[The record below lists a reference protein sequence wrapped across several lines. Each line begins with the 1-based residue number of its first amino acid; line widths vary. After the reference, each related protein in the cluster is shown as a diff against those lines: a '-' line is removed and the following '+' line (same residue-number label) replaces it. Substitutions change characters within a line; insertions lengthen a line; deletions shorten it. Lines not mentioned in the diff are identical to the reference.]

1 MSSTPTKQPQQQ
13 PSSQTLSNTNLVNPN
28 LLNELTQNLGVSC
41 QEFIAE
47 EFDFKKYTNA
57 IIKTKILG
65 EHLSKLSLCTNLL
78 DKEIREQISV
88 HHEDLLSQAIN
99 IETLEEMLDMVQTRI
114 ISLKSTSER
123 LRVKIVSPY
132 NELNLRIIQLSRLQ
146 SACDMLRRI
155 KGIIHHS
162 AKLKIQIQI
171 GVKDIVKSSQSLNEL
186 DFLLKNFEYN
196 GIDIIEKDIH
206 FIHKS
211 KRDVEEQANNLFEI
225 GLQHQNQTQVGTALQ
240 VYFNLG
246 CLISKILDV
255 LKNLEIKFNKTS
267 SDLLNP
273 TNISIQ
279 ATTTSGL
286 APNNASLHSS
296 SSASNLLS
304 MNAPGRSSMPQIGSM
319 SQFRA
324 SLWSNIEKL
333 MDNFYDTCS
342 QIVQMQKILIKKKD
356 LLTNSYYNLDAS
368 SHQEMNL
375 NKNFKIKIYL
385 KLNEEKIVDFEQKLI
400 DPEQTTVSTNEGSEN
415 ERDLNEQIKKSIE
428 FLYSYFEAL
437 IDSLNKNLQQSCLHS
452 NHVKQTLQNE
462 YPKLLKLKNDLWQ
475 RLIQLNPL
483 IEKYIYP
490 QQVQKQV
497 YQTSYELL
505 NKCFIELENSYL
517 TRSLNSLFDP
527 INLIF
532 CQTQATTLSSV
543 VASANSSS
551 TSAQGSNDSITKILS
566 HSDLEQYF
574 KAIQT
579 QLQLLQYDLI
589 NKSPNMNIIQRI
601 NESFSYKIVKNIIK
615 SIQMLINK
623 SEQYLSQ
630 TQPSNK
636 LSNLSDYQAS
646 IECINLLNEFYEL
659 VQKLINDTK
668 QQFSFELNDIF
679 RTQLTDVL
687 NNQLL
692 EFMRTSLTPIYQ
704 YTSDCIEAIILTMH
718 NEDFNTPNSLYL
730 KELQQ
735 VLSRICKEYL
745 LLYNCKSIIVDYL
758 KLLSTRLLDLFIRH
772 SIFIKSGT
780 NKIRKHLLNDLQ
792 QIELVITNNL
802 FTKVND
808 LGIFYKYLKSYRHL
822 LQLTIDYSE
831 QNGSGGENII
841 SFDQQFIDSIKQIS
855 DSLPVNIILHY
866 LISTFATNEI
876 KLPMSEWTFSKY
888 SQWLDKHS
896 NEKDRLIVL
905 KNSIEDYVSFIKQKN
920 EKQFTPVYPVLVD
933 LLEKGLQQAKS

>member
-1 MSSTPTKQPQQQ
+1 MSTPVKQPPQAIA
-13 PSSQTLSNTNLVNPN
+13 SNTTNLVNPD
-28 LLNELTQNLGVSC
+28 LVNELTKTLGVNC
-41 QEFIAE
+41 QEFITE

-162 AKLKIQIQI
+162 AKLKVQIQN

-186 DFLLKNFEYN
+186 EFLLKNFEYN

-246 CLISKILDV
+246 CLIGKILDM
-255 LKNLEIKFNKTS
+255 LKNLEVKFNKTA

-273 TNISIQ
+273 ANISIQ
-279 ATTTSGL
+279 ATSNSGTTTQAGQMH
-286 APNNASLHSS
+286 ASA
-296 SSASNLLS
+296 SASNLLS
-304 MNAPGRSSMPQIGSM
+304 LNAPGRSSMPQIGSM

-324 SLWSNIEKL
+324 ALWTNIEKL

-356 LLTNSYYNLDAS
+356 LLTNSYYNLDTS
-368 SHQEMNL
+368 SNHEMNL
-375 NKNFKIKIYL
+375 NKNFKIKLFL
-385 KLNEEKIVDFEQKLI
+385 KFSEDKFMEFEQKLI
-400 DPEQTTVSTNEGSEN
+400 DPEQMTVDTSENDHDTNELI
-415 ERDLNEQIKKSIE
+415 RKSIE
-428 FLYSYFEAL
+428 FLYSYFEGL
-437 IDSLNKNLQQSCLHS
+437 VDSLNKNLQQSYVHS

-462 YPKLLKLKNDLWQ
+462 YPKLLKLKNDLWL
-475 RLIQLNPL
+475 RLVQLNPL
-483 IEKYIYP
+483 VEKYIYP
-490 QQVQKQV
+490 QQGQKQV

-505 NKCFIELENSYL
+505 NKCFIEIENSYL

-532 CQTQATTLSSV
+532 CQTQATTLST
-543 VASANSSS
+543 ATS
-551 TSAQGSNDSITKILS
+551 TSLTTGSSGSGDTTSKLS

-589 NKSPNMNIIQRI
+589 NKSPNMNVIQRV
-601 NESFSYKIVKNIIK
+601 NDCFSYKIVKNIIK

-630 TQPSNK
+630 SQPSNK
-636 LSNLSDYQAS
+636 LVNLTDYQAS
-646 IECINLLNEFYEL
+646 IECVNLINEFYEL
-659 VQKLINDTK
+659 MFKLITDSK
-668 QQFSFELNDIF
+668 QQFSFELNDMF
-679 RTQLTDVL
+679 KMQLTDML
-687 NNQLL
+687 NNQLM
-692 EFMRTSLTPIYQ
+692 EFMRTSLLPIYQ
-704 YTSDCIEAIILTMH
+704 YTNDCIEAIILTMH
-718 NEDFNTPNSLYL
+718 SEDFNSSNSLYL

-735 VLSRICKEYL
+735 VLNRICKEYL
-745 LLYNCKSIIVDYL
+745 LLFNCKSIIVDYL
-758 KLLSTRLLDLFIRH
+758 KQLSTRLADLFIRH
-772 SIFIKSGT
+772 SILIKSSS

-792 QIELVITNNL
+792 HIEGLITNNL

-808 LGIFYKYLKSYRHL
+808 LGVLYKYFKSYRHL
-822 LQLTIDYSE
+822 LQLTIDFNE
-831 QNGSGGENII
+831 QNSGESLIV
-841 SFDQQFIDSIKQIS
+841 SFDEHFIDSVKQIS
-855 DSLPVNIILHY
+855 ESLPVHIILHF
-866 LISTFATNEI
+866 LISTFAPNEI
-876 KLPMSEWTFSKY
+876 RLPYQMNDWTFSKY
-888 SQWLDKHS
+888 SQWLDKHLI
-896 NEKDRLIVL
+896 EKERLLIL
-905 KNSIEDYVSFIKQKN
+905 KSSIEDYVSLIKQKN
-920 EKQFTPVYPVLVD
+920 EKQFTPIYPVLVD
-933 LLEKGLQQAKS
+933 LLEKGLKQHSKS